1 MCSWWVGELFINQ
14 SGAYF
19 YLVDRAESPY
29 HSASFKKYYKLLF
42 VQNTDSVVDSR
53 VASRSQP
60 GQYYHARYH
69 ASDDNIFLQ
78 IQKRHI
84 PDFPTDE
91 SAMAIS
97 SIQPNLLPL
106 YQQLGV
112 PEWQTIPEVESRY
125 LHYLTRELP
134 ANIGAGEMFPSVF
147 GTIFARSM
155 SNDALRYLMLAV
167 SSFLAD
173 NRSHRPSLYAFKYLQ
188 MGIPQIQQALTDGEI
203 DDALIYAVFF
213 AAFLHLACGELA
225 SMRRH
230 LEGLHLLLQRYQVG
244 HGDLQPTRN
253 APDELMFIWR
263 MAIRMDHMW
272 AIADQE
278 CIFPLVA
285 QQDDLH
291 RPWIRRLV
299 GYSRPEMVEWALAH
313 FALDDLLT
321 RSISISKKATQLR
334 SVNGNDKD
342 IAEAAIR
349 LETTKLLNEHQNWTS
364 RSCVKAAA
372 DLAATEQQIYDEL
385 GFPDINATPFL
396 HYPALKIT
404 DKLYGAL
411 LIQYHWV
418 WIYITFITRPET
430 CPSSIERFQAAIEL
444 CRIYASV
451 GWTKIVG
458 VCRMILGLYLAGLTF
473 GEPMYPTGI
482 MIWSQD

>member
-1 MCSWWVGELFINQ
+1 MCSSSVGDLILNH
-14 SGAYF
+14 SGADL
-19 YLVDRAESPY
+19 YLVDRAESPDNC
-29 HSASFKKYYKLLF
+29 ASFKKSDKLVRPNADF
-42 VQNTDSVVDSR
+42 VVDSG
-53 VASRSQP
+53 VTPRSQP

-78 IQKRHI
+78 IQERHI

-91 SAMAIS
+91 SATVIS
-97 SIQPNLLPL
+97 SVQPNLLPL
-106 YQQLGV
+106 YRQLGV
-112 PEWQTIPEVESRY
+112 PECETIPEVESRY
-125 LHYLTRELP
+125 LHYLIRELP

-155 SNDALRYLMLAV
+155 SNEALHYLMLAV
-167 SSFLAD
+167 ASFLAD
-173 NRSHRPSLYAFKYLQ
+173 NRSHRPPLYAFKYLQ

-213 AAFLHLACGELA
+213 AAFLHLACGELV

-230 LEGLHLLLQRYQVG
+230 LGGLHLLLQRYQVG
-244 HGDLQPTRN
+244 PEDFQPARN

-278 CIFPLVA
+278 CVFPLVV

-299 GYSRPEMVEWALAH
+299 DYSRPEMVEWALAH

-334 SVNGNDKD
+334 LVNGNDKD

-349 LETTKLLNEHQNWTS
+349 LETTKLLNEHQNWMN
-364 RSCVKAAA
+364 RSCVRAAA
-372 DLAATEQQIYDEL
+372 ALAATEQQIYDEL

-396 HYPALKIT
+396 HYTPLKIT
-404 DKLYGAL
+404 DKMYGAL
-411 LIQYHWV
+411 LVQYHWV
-418 WIYITFITRPET
+418 WIYITFIPRPEPG
-430 CPSSIERFQAAIEL
+430 PSSIERFQAALEL

-451 GWTKIVG
+451 GWTKTVG

-473 GEPMYPTGI
+473 GEPMYPRGMLT
-482 MIWSQD
+482 